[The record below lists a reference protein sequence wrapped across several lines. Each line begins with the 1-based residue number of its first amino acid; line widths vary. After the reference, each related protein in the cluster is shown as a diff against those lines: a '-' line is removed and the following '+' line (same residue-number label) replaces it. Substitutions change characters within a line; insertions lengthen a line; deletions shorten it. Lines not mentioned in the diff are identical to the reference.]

1 MRGTVLRTEV
11 LVRGVIADVVV
22 PYSETEEADL
32 DRLATE
38 VRLLDANGVDGL
50 CLGNLLGGTIG
61 ATPAE
66 LASICAVMRRS
77 SRKSVFVILFPD
89 ASPEGLETLR
99 AVEEAGAD
107 VILVAQPH
115 YLAQP
120 GIEGLEEMF
129 FAFREATDRPLLVAD
144 CLQGGMLGV
153 APIRRLVEKRL
164 VDGVLEGADI
174 HVLVD
179 LLNSDL
185 GVPVYSSVEDLHF
198 SALVLGAYG
207 IISNLATAFPR
218 ECISLYDSVRD
229 GDYGSARKTHERLV
243 RLWRALNAGTERE
256 ARLRVAMSAANRPV
270 GAAKSPYNKIPEH
283 AIQQVRRVMEK
294 EGAFTATAIPR

>member
-1 MRGTVLRTEV
+1 
-11 LVRGVIADVVV
+11 
-22 PYSETEEADL
+22 
-32 DRLATE
+32 
-38 VRLLDANGVDGL
+38 
-50 CLGNLLGGTIG
+50 
-61 ATPAE
+61 
-66 LASICAVMRRS
+66 
-77 SRKSVFVILFPD
+77 VILFPD

-120 GIEGLEEMF
+120 GVEGLEEMF
-129 FAFREATDRPLLVAD
+129 SAFREATERPLLVAD
-144 CLQGGMLGV
+144 CLPGSILGM

-179 LLNSDL
+179 LLNLDL
-185 GVPVYSSVEDLHF
+185 GVPVYSSAEDLHF

-229 GDYGSARKTHERLV
+229 RDYKSARKTHERLV
-243 RLWRALNAGTERE
+243 RLWRALSSGTERE
-256 ARLRVAMSAANRPV
+256 ARLRIAMGAVNRPV
-270 GAAKSPYNKIPEH
+270 GAAKSPYNKISEQ

-294 EGAFTATAIPR
+294 EGVFTASS

>member
-1 MRGTVLRTEV
+1 VLRKEV
-11 LVRGVIADVVV
+11 VVRGVIADVVV
-22 PYSETEEADL
+22 PYSGTEEPDL

-50 CLGNLLGGTIG
+50 CLGNVLGGTIG
-61 ATPAE
+61 ATATE
-66 LASICAVMRRS
+66 LSSLCAVMRRA
-77 SRKSVFVILFPD
+77 SRKSIFVILFPD
-89 ASPEGLETLR
+89 VFPEGLDMVR
-99 AVEEAGAD
+99 AVDEAGAD
-107 VILVAQPH
+107 VILAAQPH

-129 FAFREATDRPLLVAD
+129 AAFREATDLPLLVAD
-144 CLQGGMLGV
+144 CLPGSILGV

-179 LLNSDL
+179 LLCLDL
-185 GVPVYSSVEDLHF
+185 GVPIYSSVEDLHF

-207 IISNLATAFPR
+207 MISNLATAFPG
-218 ECISLYDSVRD
+218 ECIALYESVRD
-229 GDYGSARKTHERLV
+229 RDYANARRIHERLL
-243 RLWRALNAGTERE
+243 RLWRALHMGTEHE
-256 ARLRVAMSAANRPV
+256 ARLRIAMSAVNRPV
-270 GAAKSPYNKIPEH
+270 GAARSPYNKIPEH

-294 EGAFTATAIPR
+294 EGVFRAGT